1 MLTVDN
7 ERSRAVPSV
16 PFGTWGC
23 GVVTRKTRAENATSH
38 EVGSTSRYDPLI
50 CELVIDYS
58 LLGATLAEI
67 ATLLEISFPT
77 LLSWRDKHPEFRAAL
92 LEGKEIADARV
103 AKSLY
108 RRAIGYNHP
117 DTHVCVIDGQ
127 VIQTPIVKHYPPDTA
142 AAFIWLQ
149 NRRRG
154 DWKHRR
160 PDQDEVTPEQI
171 AIEAQQAIQNAMAT
185 SGGA

>member
-1 MLTVDN
+1 V
-7 ERSRAVPSV
+7 A
-16 PFGTWGC
+16 
-23 GVVTRKTRAENATSH
+23 TRKVRSENAI
-38 EVGSTSRYDPLI
+38 SREQGGVSSYDPVI
-50 CELVIDYS
+50 CELVLDYS

-108 RRAIGYNHP
+108 RRAIGYSHP
-117 DTHVCVIDGQ
+117 DMHICVIDGQ
-127 VIQTPIVKHYPPDTA
+127 VIQTPVVKHYPPDTA

-160 PDQDEVTPEQI
+160 EGADDVTPEQI
-171 AIEAQQAIQNAMAT
+171 AIEAQQAIQNAMST
-185 SGGA
+185 SGGV

>member
-1 MLTVDN
+1 MLTVDF
-7 ERSRAVPSV
+7 ERGLAVSSDAI
-16 PFGTWGC
+16 GLWRC
-23 GVVTRKTRAENATSH
+23 GVATRKVRADNAVSH
-38 EVGSTSRYDPLI
+38 EQGGMSRYDPAL
-50 CELVIDYS
+50 CALVIDYS

-67 ATLLEISFPT
+67 ASLLDISFPT

-92 LEGKEIADARV
+92 VEGKDLADARV

-108 RRAIGYNHP
+108 RRAIGYSHP
-117 DTHVCVIDGQ
+117 DTHICVIDGQ
-127 VIQTPIVKHYPPDTA
+127 VVQTPIVKHYPPDTA

>member
-1 MLTVDN
+1 V
-7 ERSRAVPSV
+7 A
-16 PFGTWGC
+16 
-23 GVVTRKTRAENATSH
+23 TRKVRADNAISQ
-38 EVGSTSRYDPLI
+38 EQGGVSSYDPVI
-50 CELVIDYS
+50 CGLVIDYS

-77 LLSWRDKHPEFRAAL
+77 LLVWRDKHPEFRAAL

-108 RRAIGYNHP
+108 RRAIGYSHP

-171 AIEAQQAIQNAMAT
+171 AIEAQLAIQNAMAT